1 MSIIKEVIQHMNIL
15 VITDKLIFGGAEM
28 YFCKLE
34 NQLQHPNI
42 SFHYAAGPGELY
54 EKIKHKDNFSE
65 MSRTKHLQNIKKLRK
80 LIIDKQID
88 VIHANSLRMVLYC
101 VFVQKIIKE
110 KFKIV
115 YTKHN
120 VTVLEGKYPIVFSHL
135 LNKYVERIITVS
147 EFEKKNLV
155 KAGIQP
161 NKITTVYNGVDLKQF
176 AFHQKE
182 KGESFNVGIL
192 ARLSEEKNHELFIKI
207 ADQLRHIPNLMFYIA
222 GDGPEQEKLKNMIQS
237 RNLLQK
243 VKMLGV
249 VHNPEEF
256 IKEMDLLL
264 LTSYREVFPMVI
276 LEAMA
281 VGTPIISINRG
292 GIGEAII
299 GNKTGFLINEH
310 SVEDFCNKILD
321 IESNE
326 EIRKQLIENARRKV
340 QSDFSLEQMVRN
352 TLNEYLN
359 CS

>member
-1 MSIIKEVIQHMNIL
+1 MNIL
-15 VITDKLIFGGAEM
+15 VITDKLILGGAEM

-42 SFHYAAGPGELY
+42 SFHYAAGSGELY
-54 EKIKHKDNFSE
+54 EKIKHKNNFIE
-65 MSRTKHLQNIKKLRK
+65 ISRTKHLHNLKKLRN
-80 LIIDKQID
+80 LISDKQID
-88 VIHANSLRMVLYC
+88 VVHANSLRMVLYC
-101 VFVQKIIKE
+101 IAIQKLTKK

-120 VTVLEGKYPIVFSHL
+120 ITVLEEKYPTIFKHI

-147 EFEKKNLV
+147 DFEKENLV
-155 KAGIQP
+155 KAGITP
-161 NKITTVYNGVDLKQF
+161 SKITTIYNGVDLMQF
-176 AFHQKE
+176 AFHNKD
-182 KGESFNVGIL
+182 KGELFKVGIL

-207 ADQLRHIPNLMFYIA
+207 AHQLRHIPNIKFYIA
-222 GDGPEQEKLKNMIQS
+222 GDGPVKEKIKDMIQS
-237 RNLLQK
+237 QDLVHK
-243 VKMLGV
+243 IKMVGPV
-249 VHNPEEF
+249 YQPEEF
-256 IKEMDLLL
+256 IREMDLLL

-281 VGTPIISINRG
+281 VGTPIISINKG

-310 SVEDFCNKILD
+310 SVEDFCSKILD

-326 EIRKQLIENARRKV
+326 VIRKQFIENALRKV
-340 QSDFSLEQMVRN
+340 QTDFSLEQMVSN
-352 TLNEYLN
+352 TLKEYLN

>member
-1 MSIIKEVIQHMNIL
+1 MNIL
-15 VITDKLIFGGAEM
+15 VITDKLILGGAEM

-34 NQLQHPNI
+34 NQLQHPDI
-42 SFHYAAGPGELY
+42 YFHYAAGPGELY
-54 EKIKHKDNFSE
+54 DKIKHKNHFSE
-65 MSRTKHLQNIKKLRK
+65 ISRTKHLQNIKKLRN
-80 LIIDKQID
+80 LITDKQID

-101 VFVQKIIKE
+101 IVAKKLTKR

-120 VTVLEGKYPIVFSHL
+120 ITVLEEKNPFIFIHL

-155 KAGIQP
+155 KAGIKP
-161 NKITTVYNGVDLKQF
+161 NKITTVYNGVDLNQF
-176 AFHQKE
+176 AFHRKE

-207 ADQLRHIPNLMFYIA
+207 ADQLRHNPNIMFYIA
-222 GDGPEQEKLKNMIQS
+222 GDGPEKEKIKNMIQS
-237 RNLLQK
+237 HNLVHK
-243 VKMLGV
+243 IKMVGA
-249 VHNPEEF
+249 VHKPEEF

-281 VGTPIISINRG
+281 VGTPIVSINRG

-299 GNKTGFLINEH
+299 ENKTGFLINEH
-310 SVEDFCNKILD
+310 SVEEFCNNILV

-326 EIRKQLIENARRKV
+326 EIRKQFIENARRKV
-340 QSDFSLEQMVRN
+340 QTEFSLEQMVGN
-352 TLNEYLN
+352 TLKEYLN